1 MNITPITDKT
11 HRAIPFILELYEEAF
26 PPHERRTTQQLLVLI
41 GHPGMQLELVEDEGQ
56 PVGFVIWWVIDDY
69 HYIEHIAIHTS
80 ARGKQYGSK
89 IILQLLKLSGN
100 KLVLEVEP
108 AESID
113 AQRRI
118 SFYERL
124 GFTIIPFTYMQPA
137 YRKGE
142 NANHLL
148 LMSIPLID
156 EEALFNKIVEVIS
169 ETVYTQFY

>member
-11 HRAIPFILELYEEAF
+11 HWAIPFILELYEEAF
-26 PPHERRTTQQLLVLI
+26 PPHERRTTQQLLALI
-41 GHPGMQLELVEDEGQ
+41 GHADMQLELVEDEGQ
-56 PVGFVIWWVIDDY
+56 PVGFVIWWIIDVY
-69 HYIEHIAIHTS
+69 HYIEHIAIHKS

-124 GFTIIPFTYMQPA
+124 GFTIIPFAYMQPP
-137 YRKGE
+137 YRKDE
-142 NANHLL
+142 HANALL
-148 LMSIPLID
+148 LMSIPAIN
-156 EEALFNKIVEVIS
+156 EESLFNKLVYVIS
-169 ETVYTQFY
+169 ETVYKQFY